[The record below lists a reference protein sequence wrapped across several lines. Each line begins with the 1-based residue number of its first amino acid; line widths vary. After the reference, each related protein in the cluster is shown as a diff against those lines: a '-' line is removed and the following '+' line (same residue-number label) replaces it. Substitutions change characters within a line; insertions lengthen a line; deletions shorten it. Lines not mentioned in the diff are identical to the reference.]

1 MPYAFHQASP
11 AAGPPLPLFA
21 VPRHR
26 PAGGVP
32 VLGGFPAAGDLNP
45 ASGVE
50 RGERPAPRKNAAKN
64 DRSERLKTMIFII

>member
-26 PAGGVP
+26 PAGVVP
-32 VLGGFPAAGDLNP
+32 VLGGFPAAGDLTRHP
-45 ASGVE
+45 ECKKG
-50 RGERPAPRKNAAKN
+50 GEGPPRA
-64 DRSERLKTMIFII
+64 RMPLKTVQSVKKP